1 MTVTLIANVKEKIM
15 ANKKVLMALL
25 LGALVAGGV
34 FAQPAF
40 KMSVGG
46 GGLLELGTSGGGKFS
61 GHAVDMYLPAVA
73 GGGFAFFDATYAE
86 ASFGFAGGFARIMSE
101 GSPNR
106 DMSVLQLNLSLLG
119 KYPFELTEKFTLFPL
134 LGIGY
139 QITLSVKDD
148 DGNKMEPASDLNALW
163 FKLGVGGDY
172 SFTDNIYLRFS
183 ALFGI
188 RTKTQVEKDMIDDY
202 GADSVLGTG
211 ITAKIAVGY
220 RF

>member
-1 MTVTLIANVKEKIM
+1 MIANVKEKIM
-15 ANKKVLMALL
+15 ANKRFWLVVV

-46 GGLLELGTSGGGKFS
+46 GAIFDIGTSGGAKIGGQTLDIYAPGF
-61 GHAVDMYLPAVA
+61 A
-73 GGGFAFFDATYAE
+73 GGGFAFFEATYAE
-86 ASFGFAGGFARIMSE
+86 FSFAFSGGLGRFVGAGYDETFSLLG
-101 GSPNR
+101 
-106 DMSVLQLNLSLLG
+106 LNLSLLG

-139 QITLSVKDD
+139 QIALSVKDE
-148 DGNKMEPASDLNALW
+148 DGNKMDPASDFNALW

-188 RTKTQVEKDMIDDY
+188 RTKIQPEKDMIDG
-202 GADSVLGTG
+202 GADSVLGSG
-211 ITAKIAVGY
+211 LTAKIAVGY